1 MKKYIT
7 ITGALI
13 FSYII
18 VRMMTPQVFI
28 QNSPTLDPQFIANVK
43 DLPALLEKNGNN
55 VVLIA
60 KKIFSGVNVGRSPG
74 EPIPQSPLLGL
85 SEDQIPAGLEFSSFV
100 KGVAAAEDKTTGK
113 KYIKMSAGT
122 KYKMSGRT
130 MKVKVNGIEKEV
142 PIIEIID

>member
-18 VRMMTPQVFI
+18 VKIMTPQVFI
-28 QNSPTLDPQFIANVK
+28 QNSPSLDPQFIANVK

-60 KKIFSGVNVGRSPG
+60 KKIFSGMNVGRSAG

-85 SEDQIPAGLEFSSFV
+85 SEDQIPKGLKFSSFV
-100 KGVAAAEDKTTGK
+100 KGVAAAEDEATGK

-122 KYKMSGRT
+122 QYRMSGRT
-130 MKVKVNGIEKEV
+130 MKVKVNGVEQEV
-142 PIIEIID
+142 PIIEIVN